1 MLLKCILNNSI
12 LPIDLINNLIITQD
26 VESPIITGSFSF
38 MDTTYT
44 KFKDIVDNE
53 EYQIQFKVYD
63 IITDDIKYLN
73 FNVTNINGG
82 NVQEKNE
89 ILIEFE
95 SYYSINLTI
104 DEITGYFKEDIIS
117 NIAIDIL
124 HKNDIDINYISK
136 TSNKLEITFPYI
148 TGFDILKYLKPR
160 MVDKNLKGGYLFFP
174 DLFTQKMNIVNY
186 FSLWSGEIQNYEYP
200 LFFPAQNSDEYIGNC
215 TNLEKIK
222 TYNLKETIDKLNIKY
237 ESFSLKDGK
246 IYSSN
251 IKIKNIINTDSNT
264 YNDLLINE
272 NILNNITNKKVLFNR
287 DETELINLNNNKS
300 YEGLNSLYD
309 ISVIC
314 RGDWNR
320 KLGGLV
326 SLTTLK
332 EDESGLITDNKT
344 TGMYIIKKIDHFPS
358 LDGYSQNLILG
369 KSGVIIED
377 D

>member
-332 EDESGLITDNKT
+332 EDESGLITDIKT

-358 LDGYSQNLILG
+358 LEGYSQNLILG
-369 KSGVIIED
+369 KSGVLLESD
-377 D
+377 